1 MVPGWQLIS
10 FAVPKAVTNLT
21 VAYVNTTAVQLSW
34 LKQDDFKPGYSY
46 QVTVLGDGQANKPPQ
61 STTIENYTVTS
72 LTPGENYTFQVLTV
86 VQGVRSTVETTTS
99 HTSMIL
105 KLAVSLSCRSK
116 LTLTHTHIPLFSF
129 AVPKTVTNLTVAN
142 VMFCLLCKSTRF
154 GH

>member
-1 MVPGWQLIS
+1 MVS

-46 QVTVLGDGQANKPPQ
+46 EVTVLGDGQANTQ
-61 STTIENYTVTS
+61 SATTEDYTVTS

-86 VQGVRSTVETTTS
+86 VQGVKSTVETTNS
-99 HTSMIL
+99 YKSMIL
-105 KLAVSLSCRSK
+105 KLAVSFSCTSK

-129 AVPKTVTNLTVAN
+129 AVPTVAN
-142 VMFCLLCKSTRF
+142 VMFCLLCK
-154 GH
+154 